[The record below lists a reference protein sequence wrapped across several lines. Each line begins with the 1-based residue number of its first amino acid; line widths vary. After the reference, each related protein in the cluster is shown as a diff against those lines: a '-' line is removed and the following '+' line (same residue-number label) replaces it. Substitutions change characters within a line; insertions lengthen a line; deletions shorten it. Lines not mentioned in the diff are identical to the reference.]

1 MTSPPL
7 SPTNPPATYSAP
19 FLARRSHLLTQISS
33 SLEDTL
39 TQINSLNRSL
49 EGIIEIGNE
58 FAAVEGLWSS
68 FEGFMGDQGQGH
80 GQAEG
85 AGEGREDDGK
95 EEGRSHGDGKGK

>member
-1 MTSPPL
+1 MATPPQ
-7 SPTNPPATYSAP
+7 SPTHPAATYSAP
-19 FLARRSHLLTQISS
+19 FLARRAHLLTQISS

-68 FEGFMGDQGQGH
+68 FETFMGDQGQS
-80 GQAEG
+80 QPEG
-85 AGEGREDDGK
+85 MDGK
-95 EEGRSHGDGKGK
+95 DDDKEVGQNQGDGRGK